1 MLIVRL
7 KLFCE
12 INADQKQVTFAF
24 EDQNFRYLYLQFF
37 FFGAVGTRNLL
48 PDIRRPSLGSDS
60 ILEFLAGDSQLH
72 VSLHN
77 SETQLFLQDKTFVI
91 CRQVPGSR
99 SIHLPRVE

>member
-1 MLIVRL
+1 M
-7 KLFCE
+7 
-12 INADQKQVTFAF
+12 NADQKQVIFAF

-37 FFGAVGTRNLL
+37 VFGGAVGTRNLL
-48 PDIRRPSLGSDS
+48 PDKGRPSLSSDS
-60 ILEFLAGDSQLH
+60 ILEFLAGDLQLH